1 MEKNVLLPK
10 TSFTSKSE
18 WKEREPKFLKF
29 WKDENVFSTRNEKN
43 NDGEFLLHD
52 GPPYANGKLHLG
64 HFLNK
69 LLKDSFMKFN
79 LMQGKKVNMRLGFD
93 CHGLPT
99 ELEVLKLNPELSNDD
114 TLLRK
119 KYFSFSKNQMEK
131 QLKQMEKWGL
141 TCDWNP
147 YYTTEKNYETK
158 ELEMLYFF
166 LNKNLLYQE
175 KRPVWYSPT
184 SKSVLAESELEYKDV
199 VDNTLYVKF
208 PSEDFNFL
216 AWTTQPW
223 TLLGNKGLAVN
234 PEMLYKKVLFNN
246 ELYVVE
252 KEMNFDG
259 DVVSE
264 FLGSELV
271 GKQYTNLFDNTSY
284 TVVAADYVKS
294 GSGTG
299 VVHLCPMHGEDDFEA
314 LKVSYDNLVD
324 SDGLLSNGVYWE
336 DSFEMMKTLS
346 LENNSYFKEE
356 KYSHEYPFDW
366 RSKRKVLMLL
376 ENQFFLD
383 LKPMKR
389 KVKATLENV
398 VFSDEKSKKRLVNTV
413 LSRERWC
420 LSRQRK
426 WGFPLALFL
435 QEGKPF
441 VNKES
446 QEYLLELFKEKGS
459 LVWFESSVEDLL
471 PENLKHLKDTLV
483 KYEFTMDVWF
493 DSSVSWYSV
502 MNGVSDM
509 YLEGSDQSR
518 GWFQGSLLTCLGKEK
533 KSPFKQLFTHGFV
546 LDADGKKMSKSL
558 GNVVEVEELMKD
570 WNSDVLRL
578 WVYSSDVK
586 SDVRWSKE
594 KMEKCGEAYFKL
606 RNTLKFMLGNLY
618 GYNGEEFEK
627 NEKDALGLS
636 LSDELLNSC
645 KSEMENMNLRGVYE
659 NLMNFVREYSSSY
672 LDLEL
677 KSDLYEAEVTDEKRL
692 RKQEVLYKGFLNM
705 VKVLSYVTPYLAE
718 DAYSNL
724 SDNLRK
730 EKSVYYL

>member
-1 MEKNVLLPK
+1 
-10 TSFTSKSE
+10 
-18 WKEREPKFLKF
+18 
-29 WKDENVFSTRNEKN
+29 
-43 NDGEFLLHD
+43 
-52 GPPYANGKLHLG
+52 
-64 HFLNK
+64 
-69 LLKDSFMKFN
+69 MKFN

-119 KYFSFSKNQMEK
+119 KCFSFSKNQMEK

-208 PSEDFNFL
+208 PCEDFNFL

-234 PEMLYKKVLFNN
+234 SEMLYKKVLFNN
-246 ELYVVE
+246 EYYVVE
-252 KEMNFDG
+252 KEMDFDG

-264 FLGSELV
+264 FLGSDLV
-271 GKQYTNLFDNTSY
+271 GKEYTNLFDNTNY
-284 TVVAADYVKS
+284 KVVAADYVKS

-314 LKVSYDNLVD
+314 LTVDSDNLVD
-324 SDGLLSNGVYWE
+324 SDGLLNNGVYWE
-336 DSFEMMKTLS
+336 DSFDMMKELS
-346 LENNSYFKEE
+346 LENKSYFKDE

-389 KVKATLENV
+389 KVKAVLEDV
-398 VFSDEKSKKRLVNTV
+398 VFSDEKSKRRLVNTV

-435 QEGKPF
+435 EDGKPF

-446 QEYLLELFKEKGS
+446 QEYLVELFKEKGS
-459 LVWFESSVEDLL
+459 LVWFESSVENLL
-471 PENLKHLKDTLV
+471 PDSLKHLKDTLV
-483 KYEFTMDVWF
+483 KCEFTMDVWF

-636 LSDELLNSC
+636 LSNELLVSC
-645 KSEMENMNLRGVYE
+645 KTEMENMNLRGVYE

-692 RKQEVLYKGFLNM
+692 RKQEVLYKGLLNM

-724 SDNLRK
+724 PENLRK